1 MNKESLNF
9 RCCHDTDIAVPV
21 PIETTMNGK
30 DYVIFGVNND
40 MPQTYF
46 DCYNDCSILQS
57 VINAV
62 CDYISGAGIDADNII
77 VNRNGE
83 TLLDIVSKC
92 VLDYVIFGAFT
103 INVIRNKM
111 GDVAE
116 INWVDVR
123 NCRLNEDGDKVYY
136 TKNWGKYNR
145 NVKVY
150 DRFTTSVAF
159 SNSILY
165 YKNVKSRSV
174 YGNPIW
180 GAALRD
186 VLTLIEAS
194 KQNYSSMVN
203 NFTPNVL
210 ISFNNGTPSDD
221 VQDEIEEAVI
231 RKFTGADGNKIMLTW
246 SDDAEH
252 APQVQ
257 PFNAEDYTDKY
268 INVINNARNSILSAF
283 RVSGQLVGVLPEQTG
298 FNSVEYENAFK
309 LFKTTV
315 IAPLQ
320 SEIERAFNMIGFNFK
335 LNEFNIEFEDENNEL
350 TSVTE

>member
-30 DYVIFGVNND
+30 DYVIFGQNND

-46 DCYNDCSILQS
+46 DCYTDCSILQS

-62 CDYISGAGIDADNII
+62 CDYVSGAGINSDDII

-92 VLDYVIFGAFT
+92 VLDYIIFGAFT

-111 GDVAE
+111 GEIAE

-136 TKNWGKYNR
+136 AKNWGKYNR
-145 NVKVY
+145 NIKVY
-150 DRFTTSVAF
+150 DRFNTSVAF
-159 SNSILY
+159 PNSIMY
-165 YKNVKSRSV
+165 YKNAKSRSI
-174 YGNPIW
+174 YGNPMW
-180 GAALRD
+180 GAGLRD

-194 KQNYSSMVN
+194 KLNYGDVLN
-203 NFTPNVL
+203 HFTPNVM

-221 VQDEIEEAVI
+221 IQEEIENAI
-231 RKFTGADGNKIMLTW
+231 IQKFTGANGNNIMLTW
-246 SDDAEH
+246 SDDRDH
-252 APQVQ
+252 APELSS
-257 PFNAEDYTDKY
+257 FETADYTTKY
-268 INVINNARNSILSAF
+268 TTIMDASKRNILASF
-283 RVSGQLVGVLPEQTG
+283 RISSQLVGITEDNYG
-298 FNSVEYENAFK
+298 FNDVEFTNAFT
-309 LFKTTV
+309 LFKKTV
-315 IAPLQ
+315 ISPIQ
-320 SEIERAFNMIGFNFK
+320 NEIERAFSMLGFDFK
-335 LNEFNIEFEDENNEL
+335 LNEFEVEFVNGGDVN
-350 TSVTE
+350 VM